1 MAAALQGAQ
10 ASFPPVALI
19 PTLVAI
25 GVGVALG
32 LHWGGRIDEL
42 LSWRPPMWEALAIG
56 IVLTV
61 VCDLV
66 PVSGW
71 FASLLAILALVS
83 LLAFAVVNVRIGGMI
98 LVVVG
103 LGLDLLVTLLSWGT
117 PVSVSALESAGAIS
131 ADTVGRNEELV
142 LTGGRVVS
150 DGARLGFLGD
160 IIPLPWGQVI
170 SIGDV
175 LTLVGLALV
184 TASVLR
190 RFEVG
195 PGGRA
200 YSYPTSSA
208 RGLGRGP
215 SDYRNAL
222 DALGRGPAPRRGP
235 GLHPSRMPKEA
246 GSSRRRRRPGTGPR

>member
-1 MAAALQGAQ
+1 M
-10 ASFPPVALI
+10 ALI

-42 LSWRPPMWEALAIG
+42 LSWRPPMWEALAVG
-56 IVLTV
+56 VVLTV
-61 VCDLV
+61 LCDVV
-66 PVSGW
+66 PLSGW
-71 FASLLAILALVS
+71 FASLLAIVALAS
-83 LLAFAVVNVRIGGMI
+83 LLVFAVVNIRVGGMV
-98 LVVVG
+98 LVVAG
-103 LGLDLLVTLLSWGT
+103 LGLDLLVTLFNWGT
-117 PVSVSALESAGAIS
+117 PVSVSALESAGVVGEDS
-131 ADTVGRNEELV
+131 VGRNEELV

-150 DGARLGFLGD
+150 DGAFLGFLGD
-160 IIPLPWGQVI
+160 VIPLPWGQVV

-175 LTLVGLALV
+175 LTLVGLCLV

-190 RFEVG
+190 HFEVG

-200 YSYPTSSA
+200 YSYPAGSG

-235 GLHPSRMPKEA
+235 GLHPSRLPGDA
-246 GSSRRRRRPGTGPR
+246 SSSRRRRRPGTGTR